1 MSLDV
6 ALSRRRLAPRGPDT
20 IGGTMIVR
28 VRRSR
33 DPFWDDGTGA
43 RRTHRRVQFEGLLAL
58 GMAIVA
64 CGVTAAVWLQLLA
77 PLADTLAL
85 R

>member
-1 MSLDV
+1 
-6 ALSRRRLAPRGPDT
+6 
-20 IGGTMIVR
+20 
-28 VRRSR
+28 
-33 DPFWDDGTGA
+33 
-43 RRTHRRVQFEGLLAL
+43 
-58 GMAIVA
+58 MAIVA